1 MINSVSKY
9 QRVKTYFL
17 FHLQKYKEL
26 EKSVRVEE
34 IDGMKVVKN
43 LSKKMEEMFRK
54 KKEAIRVQISSYLS
68 FCLPFIR
75 LWFLEVGLI

>member
-1 MINSVSKY
+1 M
-9 QRVKTYFL
+9 
-17 FHLQKYKEL
+17 
-26 EKSVRVEE
+26 EE

-54 KKEAIRVQISSYLS
+54 KKEAIRVHLPPYLS
-68 FCLPFIR
+68 FYLPFIR